1 MKTKF
6 ILALVL
12 FVFSFGGVQA
22 QCPPGDVIFVNQ
34 ADVDAFVAN
43 YPNCTEIQGD
53 LQFGAFNGPGPVAF
67 NSLLGLQNIEIV
79 HGRLIIY
86 FMNPIFIGEPC
97 FSLVGLNSLH
107 SIGGL
112 RVESSLICGFQGLS
126 ALEFIGQWGVY
137 ITASHGFSSF
147 DGLNNLT
154 SIQGHFHLHNLN
166 VIGMQVGIQNFEGLE
181 NLISIGGDFSLF
193 MIPTLQELT
202 GIENLQ
208 YIGGNWLDISS
219 TGLTSLAGLEGLNQF
234 GGGSITIVGNDQL
247 SFCSIPYFCL
257 NPTPDN
263 SIFYV
268 IIDNQLGC
276 GSLNEIFEYCGA
288 SSCSGILYADM
299 NCNEI
304 FDQNDVVV
312 PNQLV
317 LANSAAFAFSNS
329 IGAYSGWLPAD
340 QLYQISGSEITGFNS
355 TLIEIQTT
363 SSAQTFENV
372 NIGLCPDSLFG
383 NLSVSISPLGV
394 PNPGFNNSYNICV
407 NNIGSVPVGNA
418 TLTLNVSDLQTWGQI
433 ILTGGGTITGNTITW
448 NISDLSLFET
458 VCFQITSQTTVGT
471 PLGTLI
477 ELFAYVS
484 LESDTFTEYVLHDN
498 EHRFS
503 HEVVGSFDPN
513 DKEVNITAIDIA
525 EVETTEG
532 VSLEYLIRFQ
542 NTGTYPATFV
552 RVIDILPEQ
561 LNPLTIQM
569 LSASHDYEL
578 IFHSPNK
585 LEWFFDNIFLADSTT
600 NEPESHGY
608 IHFRISTHPNLVVG
622 ESIDNRV
629 SIYFDYNAP
638 VVTNY
643 AITHIGQCINVPDV
657 NIIIDGTNLLVDTE
671 GAEYEWYL
679 NGQQIVGG
687 SGQSIIPAQSGNYSV
702 TVIFDNGCES
712 TSDLMLVS
720 VSVGEELADK
730 IHLFPNPA
738 NENVL
743 LELPQGN
750 WQVSFCDITG
760 KTLMDNSNLTE
771 GRHLMNLSKLSGGLY
786 LIHISSES
794 GRVVKKLMVNN

>member
-6 ILALVL
+6 LLTL
-12 FVFSFGGVQA
+12 LLLVFSFSGVQG
-22 QCPPGDVIFVNQ
+22 QCPPGDVILVNQ

-86 FMNPIFIGEPC
+86 YMNPIFIGEPC

-147 DGLNNLT
+147 EGLNNLT
-154 SIQGHFHLHNLN
+154 SIQGHFHLQNLN

-181 NLISIGGDFSLF
+181 NLISIGGDFSLY

-263 SIFYV
+263 AIFYV

-288 SSCSGILYADM
+288 SSCSGELYADM
-299 NCNEI
+299 NCNEVY
-304 FDQNDVVV
+304 DQDDVLI
-312 PNQLV
+312 PNHLL
-317 LANSAAFAFSNS
+317 LANSNSFAFSNS
-329 IGAYSGWLPAD
+329 SGSFSGWLPAE
-340 QLYQISGSEITGFNS
+340 QLYQISGNEITGFNS
-355 TLIEIQTT
+355 TFFEIQTT
-363 SSAQTFENV
+363 NSAQTFENV
-372 NIGLCPDSLFG
+372 NIGLCPDSLFA
-383 NLSVSISPLGV
+383 NLSVAISPIGV
-394 PNPGFNNSYNICV
+394 PNPGFNHSYNVCV
-407 NNIGSVPVGNA
+407 NNIGSVPVDA
-418 TLTLNVSDLQTWGQI
+418 TLTLDISDLQTWGQLI
-433 ILTGGGTITGNTITW
+433 STGGGTLAGNTITW
-448 NISDLSLFET
+448 NISDLALFET
-458 VCFQITSQTTVGT
+458 VCFQITSQTAIGT

-484 LESDTFTEYVLHDN
+484 LNNGTYTEYLLDDN

-513 DKEVNITAIDIA
+513 DKEVSITTIDIA
-525 EVETTEG
+525 EVEISDG

-552 RVIDILPEQ
+552 KVIDVLPSE
-561 LNPLTIQM
+561 LNTATIQM

-578 IFHSPNK
+578 IFHTSNK
-585 LEWFFDNIFLADSTT
+585 LEWFFDEINLADSTT

-638 VVTNY
+638 VITNY
-643 AITHIGQCINVPDV
+643 AITHIGQCINVPEV
-657 NIIIDGTNLLVDTE
+657 NILIDGTNLLVDIE
-671 GAEYEWYL
+671 GAGYEWFL
-679 NGQQIVGG
+679 NGQPIVGA
-687 SGQSIIPAQSGNYSV
+687 SGQSIVPVQSGSYSV
-702 TVIFDNGCES
+702 TVIFENGCEA
-712 TSDLMLVS
+712 TSELMLVS
-720 VSVGEELADK
+720 VSVGEEIADK

-738 NENVL
+738 NENVM

-750 WQVSFCDITG
+750 WQVSFCDVTG
-760 KTLMDNSNLTE
+760 KTVVGYNNLTE
-771 GRHLMNLSKLSGGLY
+771 GRHTLNLSQLSGGLY
-786 LIHISSES
+786 LIHITSES
-794 GRVVKKLMVNN
+794 VNVVHKLMVR